1 MSRLALLPALAPFFA
16 LAACSSADDEAGPPP
31 VTQEEAEALE
41 DAASM
46 LDEQR
51 LPAEQAEPLADD
63 VTEGESE

>member
-1 MSRLALLPALAPFFA
+1 MSRLALLPALASIFA
-16 LAACSSADDEAGPPP
+16 LTACSSADDDAGPPP

-46 LDEQR
+46 LEEQR
-51 LPAEQAEPLADD
+51 LPDEPNPDD